1 MGASDSQ
8 GPCGTVARHRA
19 PSQASLAGCFHLSHC
34 RGIEKCFGGAPVYF
48 RVRCQPRSTGRP
60 GGHPSSGHGPTWM
73 HILKI
78 FMSPSKGGN
87 HQGRP
92 ASLGRTLRPG
102 CGPAC
107 EMAFGG
113 IPKIFL
119 SLSLAWKG
127 LGGQRS
133 LEEEPEWVLVLGAP
147 PKKFLIPPPKAR
159 TSPVSIDRPGKC
171 TLGCPKFCV
180 SPGHWLYLPK
190 IFQISPPEMDITSG
204 WSQMKGR
211 TLHFPQFF

>member
-1 MGASDSQ
+1 MFWRPTNDL
-8 GPCGTVARHRA
+8 GPCRTMAVSTPHS
-19 PSQASLAGCFHLSHC
+19 PASLSGLGQSLPTEWDLGTLRWVLLTARALVGLWQGTGPLLRPPWQAVSISATVEGL
-34 RGIEKCFGGAPVYF
+34 RNVLGGAPVYF

-60 GGHPSSGHGPTWM
+60 GGHPSPGHGPTWM

-127 LGGQRS
+127 LGGQ
-133 LEEEPEWVLVLGAP
+133 
-147 PKKFLIPPPKAR
+147 
-159 TSPVSIDRPGKC
+159 
-171 TLGCPKFCV
+171 
-180 SPGHWLYLPK
+180 
-190 IFQISPPEMDITSG
+190 
-204 WSQMKGR
+204 
-211 TLHFPQFF
+211 